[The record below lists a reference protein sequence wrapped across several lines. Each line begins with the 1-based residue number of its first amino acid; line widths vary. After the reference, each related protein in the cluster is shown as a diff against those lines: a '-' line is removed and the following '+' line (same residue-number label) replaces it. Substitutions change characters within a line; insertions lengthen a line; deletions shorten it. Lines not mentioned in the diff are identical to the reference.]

1 MIAKQKSIITLRIIT
16 DLILLNTTFFVAAV
30 LAQSWAILLERDYM
44 FILLFISNIV
54 WISSTRII
62 KQYDNFIRRIFF
74 FQILPIIKLVMIQVL
89 ISVLF
94 IFFTKEDLFT
104 RNFILYF
111 AIGLFFSVAIKDKII
126 KTFIKKQR
134 RKGIGVRNIVV
145 VGTGEV
151 ANNFRNFIGANPVF
165 GYKIVGFIDDNSTEQ
180 NLIGSID
187 DFEII
192 VKEKD
197 INDVVIAL
205 PISKADLIEDI
216 IKKCD
221 VNALNSYVI
230 PDYFK
235 FLSNKFSISLFGD
248 FPLISIR
255 SNPLDEMQ
263 WRIVKRTFDLIFS
276 LLISILFLWWL
287 IPLIGIIVKITS
299 KGPMFFIQDRIGKN
313 NKTFRCV
320 KFRTMTYEA
329 SKQTNSD
336 RPVTNE
342 DARITKIGSF
352 LRKTNL
358 DEIPQ
363 FINVVKG
370 DMSIVGPRPHAIPFD
385 KNYTQMVEEIKLR
398 NRVKPGITGWAQIH
412 GLRGDVLDFE
422 ENKIRTQK
430 RIEHDIWYIENW
442 TLWLD
447 IQIIFQ
453 TIWQIFSGKNKG
465 N

>member
-1 MIAKQKSIITLRIIT
+1 
-16 DLILLNTTFFVAAV
+16 
-30 LAQSWAILLERDYM
+30 
-44 FILLFISNIV
+44 
-54 WISSTRII
+54 

>member
-1 MIAKQKSIITLRIIT
+1 MIAKQKSIITLRILT
-16 DLILLNTTFFVAAV
+16 DLILLNATFLISAM
-30 LAQSWAILLERDYM
+30 LAQSWAILLERNYM

-89 ISVLF
+89 LAVFF

-104 RNFILYF
+104 RNFIIYF
-111 AIGLFFSVAIKDKII
+111 SVGLFFSVAIKDKIL

-134 RKGIGVRNIVV
+134 RKGIGVRNIVII
-145 VGTGEV
+145 GTGEI
-151 ANNFRNFIGANPVF
+151 ANNFKDFITSNPVF
-165 GYKIVGFIDDNSTEQ
+165 GYKVIGFIDNDKSDV
-180 NLIGSID
+180 LGKID
-187 DFEII
+187 ELEKII
-192 VKEKD
+192 KEKE
-197 INDVVIAL
+197 ISEVVIAL
-205 PISKADLIEDI
+205 PLSQADLIEDI

-235 FLSNKFSISLFGD
+235 FLSNKFTISLFGD

-263 WRIVKRTFDLIFS
+263 WRIIKRIFDLSFS
-276 LLISILFLWWL
+276 ILISIIFLSWL
-287 IPLIGIIVKITS
+287 IPLLGLLVKINS
-299 KGPMFFIQDRIGKN
+299 KGPIFFIQDRVGKN
-313 NKTFRCV
+313 NKIFKCI
-320 KFRTMTYEA
+320 KFRTMTIEA
-329 SKQTNSD
+329 SSDKNSNK
-336 RPVTNE
+336 PVE
-342 DARITKIGSF
+342 DGDSRITKIGSF

-363 FINVVKG
+363 FINVLKG
-370 DMSIVGPRPHAIPFD
+370 DMSIVGPRPHAIPFEKD
-385 KNYTQMVEEIKLR
+385 YTQMVEEIKLR

-422 ENKIRTQK
+422 ENKFRTQR